1 MARVS
6 RGVWVFVLVIAA
18 LMVVPAAVLTLGSA
32 APRAGPTVVPALVG
46 PAVHT
51 DSSAAASH
59 ASTSTTSLGEKVLST
74 LKADHADMS
83 RVFLPNFN
91 AHPTFSGGVVS
102 PLYGVSPAPMGLGDF
117 GIENVSGVNVG
128 TISYT
133 SSVEGALTLNSI
145 TPNYLGAA
153 GPDQFTVQLN
163 TVLNNVDLDGNLANQ
178 FWIQNVPVY
187 YATSGTLAF
196 EDNIWNF
203 SSPSVAFNAAS
214 IYAHGPGGFI
224 IPGEVYI
231 GVGPAF
237 HVPTPF
243 TVDVYNNA
251 TVYNNRPTIWFN
263 YSVHEG
269 SGVSFSG
276 SYDFAEFNSTGSSY
290 APTPA
295 PAPTFQINGVA
306 PNPTG
311 FLLNDAEIML
321 GGPGGGSTT
330 NIFAINATMNLWTLP
345 NGTSRYVP
353 VPAAYDFGTD
363 TGETSSGIAEWASG
377 PSNPTAHLGAGPS
390 LLYPLW
396 GVAGASPFGAT
407 RVTFHL
413 DPANAFVFASA
424 GTTFN
429 NATAAWAP
437 TQPGGTDTYALAKGP
452 YSFRIL
458 LADYKPATLLGMTTS
473 THTVKL
479 ASDTSLGIYTPLWA
493 QGNGE
498 LAAISSGGSGTASS
512 PYVLINGPAAPIDPL
527 FGEFNDYQWPVFA
540 GVQLFNTTA
549 YVTVE
554 DMPSFAI
561 TYSLPYESG
570 ITSYYGE
577 PQTNYLAYNL
587 FGVSHVSLVSNPT
600 ISGWFYSSDSFGT
613 LASVVFWNSSH
624 NLVAG
629 NTFDTMSLGL
639 LLFGGT
645 SNTVW
650 GNDFTTTNPVAAN
663 TGAIENYDF
672 QWGLE
677 LYESGDLIYNNAF
690 LTPITAYTP
699 TVNVYNGAPL
709 FPVDQWSV
717 SQQSASNV
725 RVVNGWSLSGSI
737 LGLGYQGGNYWVNY
751 GDISLPFGTPYGQL
765 PYDNGGLIVSG
776 GDNVPLTPTPL
787 YTVTFTET
795 GLPSG
800 TTWSVTFDGV
810 TTSSSTSSIVFWQ
823 LDGTYAYTVGS
834 VTGFTASPSI
844 GGVIVNNANQSVKVA
859 WT

>member
-1 MARVS
+1 MARVH
-6 RGVWVFVLVIAA
+6 GALLLLVLAISAVMLFPPTTVTAVTVMPGGSHAA
-18 LMVVPAAVLTLGSA
+18 AEA
-32 APRAGPTVVPALVG
+32 TVVPTHVVAPSV
-46 PAVHT
+46 T
-51 DSSAAASH
+51 SASR
-59 ASTSTTSLGEKVLST
+59 TSLSSTATGQRVLDG
-74 LKADHADMS
+74 LRAANAPMS
-83 RVFLPNFN
+83 KVFLPNFN
-91 AHPTFSGGVVS
+91 AHPTFSGGIVS

-117 GIENVSGVNVG
+117 GIQNVGGTNVG

-133 SSVEGALTLNSI
+133 NSVEGGLTLNSI

-163 TVLNNVDLDGNLANQ
+163 TVLNNVDLVGNLSNE

-187 YATSGTLAF
+187 YASTGTLAF

-251 TVYNNRPTIWFN
+251 TVFNNRPTIWFN

-269 SGVSFSG
+269 SGISFSG
-276 SYDFAEFNSTGSSY
+276 SYDFAEFNSTGSSV
-290 APTPA
+290 ALTPA
-295 PAPTFQINGVA
+295 PQPTFQINGQA
-306 PNPTG
+306 ANPTG

-345 NGTSRYVP
+345 NASARYVP
-353 VPAAYDFGTD
+353 VPAAFDFGTD

-377 PSNPTAHLGAGPS
+377 GATPTAHLDAGPS

-396 GVAGASPFGAT
+396 GVVGSSFGAT

-413 DPANAFVFASA
+413 TPANAFVFASA
-424 GTTFN
+424 GTSFS

-437 TQPGGTDTYALAKGP
+437 TQPGGTDTYALERGA
-452 YSFRIL
+452 YSFEAL
-458 LADYKPATLLGMTTS
+458 LSDYQPKTLSGIVTS
-473 THTVKL
+473 TQTVKL
-479 ASDTSLGIYTPLWA
+479 VSDPSMGIYTPLWA

-498 LAAISSGGSGTASS
+498 LAAISSSGSGSVTS
-512 PYVLINGPAAPIDPL
+512 PYVLINAPAQPIDPL
-527 FGEFNDYQWPVFA
+527 FGEFNDYVWPVFA
-540 GVQLFNTTA
+540 GIQLFNTTD
-549 YVTVE
+549 YVTITG
-554 DMPSFAI
+554 MPSFSL
-561 TYSLPYESG
+561 TYSLPYEAA
-570 ITSYYGE
+570 ITGGLGL
-577 PQTNYLAYNL
+577 PQTNYLPYNL
-587 FGVSHVSLVSNPT
+587 FGVSHVTIDGNSA

-613 LASVVFWNSSH
+613 EANVVFWNSSH
-624 NLVAG
+624 NLVAS
-629 NTFDTMSLGL
+629 NTFDTMSLAL

-645 SNTVW
+645 ANTIW
-650 GNDFTTTNPVAAN
+650 GNDFTTVNPVATN
-663 TGAIENYDF
+663 TGTIENYGF

-677 LYESGDLIYNNAF
+677 LYESGDLIYNNEF

-709 FPVDQWSV
+709 SSTDQWSI
-717 SQQSASNV
+717 SEQSASNV
-725 RVVNGWSLSGSI
+725 KVVNGWSLSGSI
-737 LGLGYQGGNYWVNY
+737 LGLGYQGGNYWANY
-751 GDISLPFGTPYGQL
+751 GMTSLPFGTPYGQL
-765 PYDNGGLIVSG
+765 PYSDGGLISSG
-776 GDNVPLTPTPL
+776 GDNVPLTPTPI
-787 YTVTFTET
+787 YKVTFTET
-795 GLPSG
+795 GLPA
-800 TTWSVTFDGV
+800 TTLWSVTFGGL
-810 TTSSSTSSIVFWQ
+810 TLTSSTSSIVFWQ
-823 LDGTYAYTVGS
+823 LDGTYAYTVGTL
-834 VTGFTASPSI
+834 VGFSASPSI
-844 GGVIVNNANQSVKVA
+844 GGVVLNGVNQSVAIV